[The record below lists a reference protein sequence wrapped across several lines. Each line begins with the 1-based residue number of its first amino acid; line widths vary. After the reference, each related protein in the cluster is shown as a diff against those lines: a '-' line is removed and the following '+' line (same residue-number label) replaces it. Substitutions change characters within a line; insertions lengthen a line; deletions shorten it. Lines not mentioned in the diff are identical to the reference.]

1 LAARKK
7 ASFFRAASV
16 NTRAS
21 SKKPAKSTV
30 LRQLSEIEPVARLF
44 WCWLQS
50 KMRLEKLI
58 SFDDVLIDSTSIE
71 VVLYARVEESAVG
84 RFPDCNIGWKTTEK
98 RYYFGQKLHLG
109 VMPSGVALS
118 FRLTPASCS
127 DHKGFAK
134 LNKTKIKSVTGD
146 SGYKGDKGFAGQKIA
161 LTKPWGQSL
170 KQRMLNGKRVRIEQ
184 VFNVLKELGLEGRLV
199 LKNSRSLGSHLLSV
213 LTCFLAIQYRNLKD
227 GLSPLRYAR
236 FKL

>member
-1 LAARKK
+1 
-7 ASFFRAASV
+7 
-16 NTRAS
+16 
-21 SKKPAKSTV
+21 
-30 LRQLSEIEPVARLF
+30 
-44 WCWLQS
+44 
-50 KMRLEKLI
+50 MRVEGLI
-58 SFDDVLIDSTSIE
+58 SFEDMLMDSTGIE

-98 RYYFGQKLHLG
+98 RYYFGQKLHLSCMPNG
-109 VMPSGVALS
+109 VMLNYRITA
-118 FRLTPASCS
+118 ASLS

-134 LNKTKIKSVTGD
+134 LNKKKTRSVTAD
-146 SGYKGDKGFAGQKIA
+146 SGYKGDKGFEGQKIA

-170 KQRMLNGKRVRIEQ
+170 KQRMLNGKRVTIEQ

-227 GLSPLRYAR
+227 GLSPLRYGR

>member
-1 LAARKK
+1 
-7 ASFFRAASV
+7 
-16 NTRAS
+16 
-21 SKKPAKSTV
+21 
-30 LRQLSEIEPVARLF
+30 LSDVEAFARLF
-44 WCWLQS
+44 WCWLQD
-50 KMRLEKLI
+50 KMRAEKLVA
-58 SFDDVLIDSTSIE
+58 FEEMLMDSTSIE

-84 RFPDCNIGWKTTEK
+84 RFPNCNIGWKTTEK

-109 VMPSGVALS
+109 CMPNGTALS
-118 FRLTPASCS
+118 FRLTPASLS

-134 LNKTKIKSVTGD
+134 LNKKKTHSVTAD
-146 SGYKGDKGFAGQKIA
+146 SGYKGDKGFEGQKIA

-170 KQRMLNGKRVRIEQ
+170 KQRMLNGKRVTIEQ

-227 GLSPLRYAR
+227 GLSPLRYGR